1 MRAFVC
7 NSNITNQQV
16 TGQRCLMKMH
26 MVDVGRQR
34 GREGWKVQAWGLLRN
49 SKIFVSTAVLL
60 PRARVP
66 RPASLGLES

>member
-1 MRAFVC
+1 
-7 NSNITNQQV
+7 
-16 TGQRCLMKMH
+16 MKMH